1 MHDDWPTKLKDL
13 KLARFFIELYAVNFE
28 EQKNIGLFEIH
39 TDLVNK
45 SLDFQVSPWVLAMTQ
60 EFQKLYGLE
69 QGEWVARKVLTLCF
83 TQEQTI
89 H

>member
-39 TDLVNK
+39 ANLVNK

-60 EFQKLYGLE
+60 EFQNLYGLE